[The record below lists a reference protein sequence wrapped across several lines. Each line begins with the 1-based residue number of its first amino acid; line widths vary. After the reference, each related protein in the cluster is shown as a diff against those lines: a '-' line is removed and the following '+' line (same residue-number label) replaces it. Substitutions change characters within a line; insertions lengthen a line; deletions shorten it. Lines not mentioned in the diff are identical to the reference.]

1 MFMLSI
7 FAVTGVVSVVFELF
21 IYSKIYFISFFCCT
35 AKFGATKTTG
45 FLIVILKDFETLE
58 PLSSSAVTFMK
69 NSPRGTVLVY
79 VILNEIQPLWLVVDT
94 NEVAVPNEAE
104 IEMIVPF

>member
-1 MFMLSI
+1 
-7 FAVTGVVSVVFELF
+7 
-21 IYSKIYFISFFCCT
+21 
-35 AKFGATKTTG
+35 
-45 FLIVILKDFETLE
+45 
-58 PLSSSAVTFMK
+58 VTFMK